1 MTFTQIALNV
11 AQGLQMTVEL
21 TLLSSAL
28 GVLIAFVF
36 GTLKTVQWRPV
47 RYFAT
52 AYVEVFRGTSL
63 IVQLFWL
70 YYALPLLGVSLSPF
84 VAGIAALSLNIGA
97 YGAEVVRGAL
107 QAVPRGQHEAAIA
120 LGFTPAQRIYRIF
133 FPQALPEMMPTFGNL
148 AVQNLKD
155 SSVVS
160 LISLADLTYYA
171 NNLQN
176 LTFETARIYTVTLF
190 AYFGLALLLSWAI
203 RGLET
208 RLRRWKARR

>member
-1 MTFTQIALNV
+1 MR
-11 AQGLQMTVEL
+11 
-21 TLLSSAL
+21 
-28 GVLIAFVF
+28 
-36 GTLKTVQWRPV
+36 WRPV
-47 RYFAT
+47 RYLAT
-52 AYVEVFRGTSL
+52 AYVEIFRGTSL

-70 YYALPLLGVSLSPF
+70 YYALPLLGLSLSPF
-84 VAGIAALSLNIGA
+84 VAGTAALALNIGA

-107 QAVPRGQHEAAIA
+107 EAVPKGQREAAVA

-133 FPQALPEMMPTFGNL
+133 YPQALPEMMPTFGNL

-190 AYFGLALLLSWAI
+190 AYFGLALLLTWGI
-203 RGLET
+203 RALER
-208 RLRRWKARR
+208 RLRRWKTRR